1 MEGLDLQ
8 HVSDLFGKEKVNL
21 LENNASVYIHSLQ
34 MEKKS
39 EKLVLTKNGKL
50 FADGIAAALF
60 FD

>member
-1 MEGLDLQ
+1 MEGLDLEW
-8 HVSDLFGKEKVNL
+8 VSDQFGTDKERL
-21 LENNASVYIHSLQ
+21 LENNAAIYIHSKQ
-34 MEKKS
+34 MERNH